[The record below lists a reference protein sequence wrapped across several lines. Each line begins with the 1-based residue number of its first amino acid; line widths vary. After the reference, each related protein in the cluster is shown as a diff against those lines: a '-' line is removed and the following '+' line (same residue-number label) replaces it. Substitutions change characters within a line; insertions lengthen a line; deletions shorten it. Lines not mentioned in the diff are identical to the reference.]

1 MLLTPLIHEPTRT
14 PFHTPGNLWVTRW
27 KLQASWNLQTITGL
41 WGPWACQRQS
51 FGLGYRWEIGVLNTW
66 VFQTQYFQFNSPDS
80 HNKYNLEFEYYKKN
94 AFTLKG
100 YCKMKDLYYLAC
112 EIMNFVLLLIILI
125 TVIFQK
131 SRMQCNE
138 FSTYAI

>member
-80 HNKYNLEFEYYKKN
+80 HNKYNLEFEYYKKKCIHIKRILQNERFILFGLWDYEFCIIINYFNNSNFSKVQN
-94 AFTLKG
+94 A
-100 YCKMKDLYYLAC
+100 M
-112 EIMNFVLLLIILI
+112 
-125 TVIFQK
+125 
-131 SRMQCNE
+131 
-138 FSTYAI
+138 